1 MELGSSVVTVPKL
14 CSLKCYNCLIVV
26 FHIILPL
33 LGGGVVG
40 VVVVVVVVVL
50 VVGRGVVV
58 WSHGTETFIACRL
71 TRRTYIKI

>member
-50 VVGRGVVV
+50 VVGRV
-58 WSHGTETFIACRL
+58 
-71 TRRTYIKI
+71 